1 MFKELAGLGSLLK
14 NAQQIS
20 GRMKGLAD
28 ELRQKRVTGSAG
40 AGMVEV
46 EVNGAAEILECRI
59 EERLVADG
67 EREMIEELVV
77 AATNQALQKA
87 KQLHAEAMKE
97 LTGGISLPGMEDVMS
112 KFLGPGGEAELDPK
126 PETKAEDEE

>member
-20 GRMKGLAD
+20 GRMKGLAE
-28 ELRQKRVTGSAG
+28 ELKNKRATGAAG
-40 AGMVEV
+40 GGMVEV
-46 EVNGAAEILECRI
+46 TVNGAAEVLECRI
-59 EERLVADG
+59 EEKLVADG

-87 KQLHAEAMKE
+87 KQIHAEAMKE
-97 LTGGISLPGMEDVMS
+97 LTGGVSLPGMDEAMS
-112 KFLGPGGEAELDPK
+112 KFFGKG
-126 PETKAEDEE
+126 PETEEEQ